1 MKDGRKPRWLRAS
14 AIARS
19 PAACRSCARWSSIDT
34 LHPIHEGRAFRWE
47 KEKPEATLTEYG
59 RTAEGE
65 AAERWRTSPLYR
77 LLTSGELLLRLRVT
91 AETEAEFPSFAEFRE
106 AKFTDYV
113 AIINRFA
120 EDGAIGEMDCVYSFW
135 MTDRADGFTD
145 EEIGALKR
153 LTPFLGLA
161 IKSASLGRIAST
173 LVETYLGRDAGR
185 RVLRG
190 RIERGVA
197 DRIKTVLWFSDLR
210 NYTRISETSP
220 PEEIIP
226 LLNDY
231 AEAVVSSI
239 HEHEGDV
246 LKLIG
251 DGVLA
256 IFPAEERAQACAAAL
271 DAARSGAGGGRR
283 AQRAAARKGPA
294 GDRNVSWAPSRR
306 GLLRQHRQQGTARFH
321 RRRTGGERSEPDRGD
336 VPVGGPAD
344 PHLVGVRGLGRRAT
358 AGRSPPSDGS
368 RCAASASRRSCS
380 RSISWLELAPVQPGK
395 WRFSACGPPDC
406 LIPARK

>member
-1 MKDGRKPRWLRAS
+1 MTEAEIAKLASWLAKAGLEGRTETALVEGFCSRA
-14 AIARS
+14 AAGGLPLAR
-19 PAACRSCARWSSIDT
+19 ALILIDT

-47 KEKPEATLTEYG
+47 KDKPEATLTEYG

-77 LLTSGELLLRLRVT
+77 LFTSGESLLRLRVT
-91 AETEAEFPSFAEFRE
+91 AETEVEFPSFAELRQ
-106 AKFTDYV
+106 AKLTDYV

-120 EDGAIGEMDCVYSFW
+120 ADGAIGEMDCVYSMW
-135 MTDRADGFTD
+135 MTDRAECFTD
-145 EEIGALKR
+145 EDIGALKR

-161 IKSASLGRIAST
+161 IKSASLARIAET

-190 RIERGVA
+190 RIERGVT

-210 NYTRISETSP
+210 NYTRISETSA

-239 HEHEGDV
+239 HQNTGDV

-256 IFPAEERAQACAAAL
+256 IFPADERSRACAAAL
-271 DAARSGAGGGRR
+271 DAARAAREAVAALNARRLEKGLPATEMYLGLHIGEVFYGNIGSKERLDFTVVGPAVNEVSRIAAMCRSVDQPILMSSDFAASVADGRR
-283 AQRAAARKGPA
+283 AFASVGRFAL
-294 GDRNVSWAPSRR
+294 R
-306 GLLRQHRQQGTARFH
+306 G
-321 RRRTGGERSEPDRGD
+321 
-336 VPVGGPAD
+336 VGKPQELFTLD
-344 PHLVGVRGLGRRAT
+344 
-358 AGRSPPSDGS
+358 
-368 RCAASASRRSCS
+368 
-380 RSISWLELAPVQPGK
+380 LEGAVT
-395 WRFSACGPPDC
+395 S
-406 LIPARK
+406 

>member
-1 MKDGRKPRWLRAS
+1 MIGPMTEGEIAKLATWLAKAGLEGQTETALVEGFCSRAV
-14 AIARS
+14 AGGLPLAR
-19 PAACRSCARWSSIDT
+19 AMLLVDT

-47 KEKPEATLTEYG
+47 KEKPEATLIEYG

-77 LLTSGELLLRLRVT
+77 LLNSGESLLRLRVS
-91 AETEAEFPSFAEFRE
+91 AATEVEFPSFAEFRE
-106 AKFTDYV
+106 ARFTDYV

-120 EDGAIGEMDCVYSFW
+120 EDGVIGEMDCVYSYW
-135 MTDRADGFTD
+135 TTDRAEGFSD
-145 EEIGALKR
+145 DEIGALKR

-161 IKSASLGRIAST
+161 IKAASLARIAET

-190 RIERGVA
+190 RIERGVT

-210 NYTRISETSP
+210 NYTRISETSA

-239 HEHEGDV
+239 HENSGDV

-256 IFPAEERAQACAAAL
+256 IFPADERSRACAAAL
-271 DAARSGAGGGRR
+271 GAARAAQEAVAALNARR
-283 AQRAAARKGPA
+283 VEKGLPATEMYLGLHIGEVFYGNIGSKERLDFTVVGPA
-294 GDRNVSWAPSRR
+294 VNEVSRIAAMCRSVDQPILISAAFAESCADER
-306 GLLRQHRQQGTARFH
+306 GAFASVGRFALRG
-321 RRRTGGERSEPDRGD
+321 
-336 VPVGGPAD
+336 VGKPQELFTLDLEGS
-344 PHLVGVRGLGRRAT
+344 L
-358 AGRSPPSDGS
+358 AG
-368 RCAASASRRSCS
+368 
-380 RSISWLELAPVQPGK
+380 
-395 WRFSACGPPDC
+395 
-406 LIPARK
+406 